1 MKTSYK
7 ILLLISTILLIGSSI
22 AYYLSVN
29 SKSTYNKL
37 LASNKELE
45 INLLEKE
52 KHLDEISNEIDKL
65 NNDLKVSSEEFKTKY
80 GYDFFESENMLTT
93 RIKELEEKN
102 KNIEAQIV
110 NEILKYEKYFKSSI
124 YSDEKLES
132 KISDFTDVSDI
143 KTEQIS
149 KDLYSV
155 LSIDSFMDNYS
166 KDGFINYFLKKNP
179 NTDSSVLKLELF
191 NLVIYSRSLNE
202 IVETKEMPKNL
213 NSLRS
218 DMFSF
223 YSLLKEMENSGMST
237 GELNSKSFDT
247 LNSKVTSLLSEYF
260 INKGQ
265 IEVINLGGTNEK

>member
-52 KHLDEISNEIDKL
+52 KQVDEISNEIDNL
-65 NNDLKVSSEEFKTKY
+65 NNELKVSSEEFKTKY

-155 LSIDSFMDNYS
+155 LSIDSFMDKYS

-202 IVETKEMPKNL
+202 TVETKELPKNL

-223 YSLLKEMENSGMST
+223 CSLLKEMENSGIST

>member
-52 KHLDEISNEIDKL
+52 KHLDEISDEIDKL

-124 YSDEKLES
+124 YSDENLES

-155 LSIDSFMDNYS
+155 LSIDSFMDKYS
-166 KDGFINYFLKKNP
+166 KEGFINYFLKRNP
-179 NTDSSVLKLELF
+179 NTNSSVLKLELF

-202 IVETKEMPKNL
+202 IVETKELPKNL

-223 YSLLKEMENSGMST
+223 CSLLKEMENSGIST

>member
-132 KISDFTDVSDI
+132 KISDFIDVSDL

-155 LSIDSFMDNYS
+155 LSIDSFMDKYS
-166 KDGFINYFLKKNP
+166 KEGFINYFLKKNP

-223 YSLLKEMENSGMST
+223 CSLLKEMENSGIST

>member
-179 NTDSSVLKLELF
+179 NTDSSLLKLELF

-223 YSLLKEMENSGMST
+223 CSLLKEMENSGIST

-247 LNSKVTSLLSEYF
+247 LNSKVASLLSEYF

-265 IEVINLGGTNEK
+265 IEAINLGGTNEK

>member
-37 LASNKELE
+37 LVSNKELE

-110 NEILKYEKYFKSSI
+110 NEILKYFKSSI

-202 IVETKEMPKNL
+202 IVETKELPKNL

-223 YSLLKEMENSGMST
+223 CSLLKEMENSGIST

>member
-37 LASNKELE
+37 LASNKELK

-80 GYDFFESENMLTT
+80 GYVFFESENMLTT

-179 NTDSSVLKLELF
+179 NTNSSVLKLELF

-202 IVETKEMPKNL
+202 IVETKELPKNL

-223 YSLLKEMENSGMST
+223 CSLLKEMENSGIST

>member
-52 KHLDEISNEIDKL
+52 KYLDEISNEIDKL

-102 KNIEAQIV
+102 KNIEVQIV

-132 KISDFTDVSDI
+132 KISDFIDVSDL

-223 YSLLKEMENSGMST
+223 FSLLKEMENSGIST

-247 LNSKVTSLLSEYF
+247 LNSKVASLLSEYF

-265 IEVINLGGTNEK
+265 IEAINLGGTNEK

>member
-110 NEILKYEKYFKSSI
+110 NEILKYKKYFKSSI

-179 NTDSSVLKLELF
+179 NTDTSVLKLELF

-223 YSLLKEMENSGMST
+223 CSLLKEMENSGIST

-247 LNSKVTSLLSEYF
+247 LNSKVASLLSEYF

-265 IEVINLGGTNEK
+265 IEAINLGGTNEK

>member
-52 KHLDEISNEIDKL
+52 KYLDEISNEIDKL

-102 KNIEAQIV
+102 KNIEVQIV

-132 KISDFTDVSDI
+132 KISDFIDVSDL

-155 LSIDSFMDNYS
+155 LSIDSFMDKYS
-166 KDGFINYFLKKNP
+166 KEGFINYFLKKNP
-179 NTDSSVLKLELF
+179 NTDYSVLKLELF
-191 NLVIYSRSLNE
+191 NLVIYSRILNE
-202 IVETKEMPKNL
+202 IVETKELPKNL

-223 YSLLKEMENSGMST
+223 CSLLKEMENSGIST

>member
-223 YSLLKEMENSGMST
+223 CSLLKEMENSGIST
-237 GELNSKSFDT
+237 GELNSKSFDN

>member
-45 INLLEKE
+45 INLIEKE
-52 KHLDEISNEIDKL
+52 KQVDEISNEIDNL
-65 NNDLKVSSEEFKTKY
+65 NNELKVSSEEFKTKY
-80 GYDFFESENMLTT
+80 GYDFFESENMLIT
-93 RIKELEEKN
+93 RVKELEEKN

-155 LSIDSFMDNYS
+155 LSIDSFMDKYS
-166 KDGFINYFLKKNP
+166 KEGFINYFFKKNP
-179 NTDSSVLKLELF
+179 NTDSSLLKLELF

-202 IVETKEMPKNL
+202 IVETKELPKNL

-223 YSLLKEMENSGMST
+223 CSLLKEMENSGIST

>member
-37 LASNKELE
+37 LESNKELE

-65 NNDLKVSSEEFKTKY
+65 NNDLKVSSEEFKNKY

-132 KISDFTDVSDI
+132 KISDFIDVSDL

-155 LSIDSFMDNYS
+155 LSIDSFMDKYS
-166 KDGFINYFLKKNP
+166 KEGFINYFLKKNP

-223 YSLLKEMENSGMST
+223 CSLLKEMENSGIST

-247 LNSKVTSLLSEYF
+247 LNSKVTSLLSENF

>member
-37 LASNKELE
+37 LVSNKELE

-202 IVETKEMPKNL
+202 IVETKELSKNL

-223 YSLLKEMENSGMST
+223 CSLLKEMENSGIST

>member
-37 LASNKELE
+37 LESNKELE

-132 KISDFTDVSDI
+132 KISDFIDVSDL

-155 LSIDSFMDNYS
+155 LSIDSFMDKYS
-166 KDGFINYFLKKNP
+166 KEGFINYFLKKNP

-223 YSLLKEMENSGMST
+223 CSLLKEMENSGIST

-247 LNSKVTSLLSEYF
+247 LNSKVTSLLSENF

>member
-45 INLLEKE
+45 INLFEKE

-223 YSLLKEMENSGMST
+223 CSLLKEMENSGIST

-247 LNSKVTSLLSEYF
+247 LNSKVASLLSEYF

-265 IEVINLGGTNEK
+265 IEAINLGGTNEK

>member
-132 KISDFTDVSDI
+132 KISDFIDVSDL

-155 LSIDSFMDNYS
+155 LSIDSFMDKYS
-166 KDGFINYFLKKNP
+166 KEGFINYFLKKNP

-223 YSLLKEMENSGMST
+223 CSLLKEMENSGIST

-247 LNSKVTSLLSEYF
+247 LNSKVTSLLSENF

>member
-179 NTDSSVLKLELF
+179 NTDTSVLKLELF

-223 YSLLKEMENSGMST
+223 CSLLKEMENSGIST

-247 LNSKVTSLLSEYF
+247 LNSKVASLLSEYF

-265 IEVINLGGTNEK
+265 IEAINLGGTNEK

>member
-155 LSIDSFMDNYS
+155 LSIDSFMDKYS

>member
-7 ILLLISTILLIGSSI
+7 ILLLISTVLLIGSSI

-37 LASNKELE
+37 LESNKELE

-52 KHLDEISNEIDKL
+52 KQVDQISNEIDKL

-93 RIKELEEKN
+93 RVKELEEKN

-132 KISDFTDVSDI
+132 KISDFTDVSDL

-166 KDGFINYFLKKNP
+166 KEGFINYFLKKNP
-179 NTDSSVLKLELF
+179 NTNSSVLKLELF
-191 NLVIYSRSLNE
+191 NLIIYSRSLNE

-223 YSLLKEMENSGMST
+223 CSLLKEMENSGIST

>member
-102 KNIEAQIV
+102 KNIESQIV

-223 YSLLKEMENSGMST
+223 CSLLKEMENSGIST

-247 LNSKVTSLLSEYF
+247 LNSKVASLLSEYF

>member
-223 YSLLKEMENSGMST
+223 CSLLKEMENSGIST
-237 GELNSKSFDT
+237 LELNSKSFDT
-247 LNSKVTSLLSEYF
+247 LNSKVASLLSEYF

>member
-223 YSLLKEMENSGMST
+223 CSLLKEMENSGIST

-247 LNSKVTSLLSEYF
+247 LNSKVASLLSEYF

-265 IEVINLGGTNEK
+265 IEAINLGGTNEK

>member
-102 KNIEAQIV
+102 KNIESQIV

-166 KDGFINYFLKKNP
+166 KDGFINYFIKKNP

-223 YSLLKEMENSGMST
+223 CSLLKEMENSGIST

-247 LNSKVTSLLSEYF
+247 LNSKVASLLSEYF

-265 IEVINLGGTNEK
+265 IDAINLGGTNEK

>member
-37 LASNKELE
+37 LESNKELE

-132 KISDFTDVSDI
+132 KISDFIDVSDL

-155 LSIDSFMDNYS
+155 LSIDSFMDKYS
-166 KDGFINYFLKKNP
+166 KEGFINYFLKKNP

>member
-45 INLLEKE
+45 INLIEKE
-52 KHLDEISNEIDKL
+52 KQVDEISNEIDNL
-65 NNDLKVSSEEFKTKY
+65 NNELKVSSEEFKTKY

-102 KNIEAQIV
+102 KNIESQIV

-223 YSLLKEMENSGMST
+223 CSLLKEMENSGIST

-265 IEVINLGGTNEK
+265 IEAINLGGTNEK

>member
-155 LSIDSFMDNYS
+155 LSIDSFMDKYS
-166 KDGFINYFLKKNP
+166 KEGFINYFLKKNP

-202 IVETKEMPKNL
+202 IVETKELPKNL

-223 YSLLKEMENSGMST
+223 CSLLKEMENSGIST
-237 GELNSKSFDT
+237 GELNSKSFDN

>member
-202 IVETKEMPKNL
+202 IVETKELPKNL

-223 YSLLKEMENSGMST
+223 CSLLKEMENSGIST